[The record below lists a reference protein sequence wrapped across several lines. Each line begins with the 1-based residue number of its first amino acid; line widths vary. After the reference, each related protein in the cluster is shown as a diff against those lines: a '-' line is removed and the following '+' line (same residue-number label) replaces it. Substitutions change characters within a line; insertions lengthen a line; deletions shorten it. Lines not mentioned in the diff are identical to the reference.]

1 MALTAVETS
10 SAYITKANITLLLP
24 YVFFYSLELI
34 RFNNTILHNIA
45 CTVTLFTWDPIVSQ
59 LQAPQDNLH
68 PFHKKIPYNNSL
80 KGIFTTSDHS
90 FGPLGELISSS
101 SHRLPDN
108 LWEPVNQGIPWPK

>member
-24 YVFFYSLELI
+24 YVFFYSQELK
-34 RFNNTILHNIA
+34 FNNTILHNIA

-59 LQAPQDNLH
+59 LQAPQDYLH

-90 FGPLGELISSS
+90 FGPLRENISSS
-101 SHRLPDN
+101 SHRLLDN